1 MNENQFETGFKVR
14 HFLKWQKNS
23 WSQDDPCVSSNF
35 HYINSDWNRTKIRWD
50 LLSVSHDFRV
60 AFWYFNSLIFWS
72 WIINECVKW
81 TEFKSASSI
90 DHWWIIKYWI
100 QDYREWCRM
109 HVMLWMIQWS
119 IDALFTNIGDWC
131 HLEAHYHKQ

>member
-1 MNENQFETGFKVR
+1 MNENRFETGFKVR
-14 HFLKWQKNS
+14 HFLEWQKNS
-23 WSQDDPCVSSNF
+23 WSQDEPCVSYNF
-35 HYINSDWNRTKIRWD
+35 HHINSDKIKIKMRWH
-50 LLSVSHDFRV
+50 LLSVSHNFRV

-72 WIINECVKW
+72 WIMNECVKW

>member
-1 MNENQFETGFKVR
+1 MRTSLKLVLKLDI
-14 HFLKWQKNS
+14 FLNGNKTPGVKMTPVLVPIITS
-23 WSQDDPCVSSNF
+23 
-35 HYINSDWNRTKIRWD
+35 TKIRWH

-72 WIINECVKW
+72 WIMNECVKW

-100 QDYREWCRM
+100 QDYREWCTM
-109 HVMLWMIQWS
+109 HEMLWMIQWS

>member
-1 MNENQFETGFKVR
+1 MTIWMRTGLKLVLKLDI
-14 HFLKWQKNS
+14 FLNGNKTPGVKMTPVLVPIITS
-23 WSQDDPCVSSNF
+23 
-35 HYINSDWNRTKIRWD
+35 TKIRWH

-72 WIINECVKW
+72 WIMNECVKW